1 MLNLTLLRE
10 RIDAFTLTQPRE
22 TYTINIPEEKGPRKY
37 LGLSALGD
45 ECKRKVWLQ
54 WRQCLLPQF
63 PARLL
68 RLFRRGHR
76 EEAALIFLLRG
87 AGLEIFE
94 HDSEG
99 KQFKVTEL
107 EGHLSGHCDGVGKAP
122 KELWENGSKD
132 HPFLLEFKTY
142 GDRRYNE
149 LCKRSVRVSDPKYF
163 TQVQCYMGLMKLK
176 SCLFCAVNKNDD
188 SLYFEWVAFDKRFFI
203 RTMEGA
209 QDLVNAKS
217 PPPKISMSATDYRCK
232 MCELHGIC
240 HKGQPSLV
248 SCRSCKFAEPISNG
262 KWGCLKGREFGE
274 PCGEWKDIAKEK

>member
-22 TYTINIPEEKGPRKY
+22 TYTIDIPEEKGPRKY

-54 WRQCLLPQF
+54 WRQCAIPQF

-87 AGLEIFE
+87 AGFEIFE

-107 EGHLSGHCDGVGKAP
+107 EGHLSGHMDAVGKAP
-122 KELWENGSKD
+122 KELWEAIP
-132 HPFLLEFKTY
+132 HPFLIEVKTY
-142 GDRRYNE
+142 NDKRYNE
-149 LCKRSVRVSDPKYF
+149 LCKRGVAVSDPKYYY
-163 TQVQCYMGLMKLK
+163 QMQGYMGLKKLK
-176 SCLFCAVNKNDD
+176 AALFCAVNKNDD
-188 SLYFEWVAFDKRFFI
+188 SLYFEWVRFDRRSFN
-203 RTMEGA
+203 RLMETA
-209 QDLVNAKS
+209 QDLVNATE
-217 PPPKISMSATDYRCK
+217 PPPKISNTPSFYQCK
-232 MCELHGIC
+232 WCELNGVC
-240 HKGQPSLV
+240 HKGEASLKG
-248 SCRSCKFAEPISNG
+248 CRSCKFAVPAENAG
-262 KWGCLKGREFGE
+262 WACKKGREYGE
-274 PCGEWKDIAKEK
+274 VCELWRDIAR